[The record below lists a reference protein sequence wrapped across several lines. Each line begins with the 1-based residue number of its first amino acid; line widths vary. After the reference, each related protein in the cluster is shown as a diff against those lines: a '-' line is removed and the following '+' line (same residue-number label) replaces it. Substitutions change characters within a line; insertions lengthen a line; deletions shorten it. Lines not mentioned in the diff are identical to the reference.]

1 MIQTNNSPFKKPELV
16 APAGD
21 VEKLKTAIEYGA
33 DAVYVGGEGFNL
45 RMGATNLTIEEIK
58 AATSWVHER
67 GKKIYVALNI
77 FARNYHARGIRSY
90 LKKLAEIPVNAVIVS
105 DPGIFLTVKE
115 IAPHVP
121 VHLSTQANTTNAKS
135 VEFWH
140 QQGIKRTV
148 LARELTLGEIK
159 EITNNSPIETEVFVH
174 GAMCMSYS
182 GRCLLSSF
190 MANRHANLGDCS
202 NSCRWQYVLKEEN
215 RPDETYPI
223 VEDESGTFIL
233 SSKDL
238 CMIQHIPEL
247 VRAGVTAWKIE
258 GRMKSPYYVAAVTRI
273 YREALDRYFAD
284 PGGYVYDQRWLSE
297 LEKVS
302 HREYGTGFF
311 FGNQGYN
318 SQTTHPGNFYI
329 KEYDYLGMINN
340 VLSDGVAE
348 VLAKNRILSNTPI
361 EIIGRHLCEDFSQV
375 LLDLRNEYNEP
386 IEAAHA
392 GQKVIVKVS
401 RPVHKYFMLRK
412 CG

>member
-1 MIQTNNSPFKKPELV
+1 MIHLNNTSYKKPELV

-21 VEKLKTAIEYGA
+21 IEKLKTAIEYGA

-45 RMGATNLTIEEIK
+45 RMGATNLTTEEIK
-58 AATSWVHER
+58 EATSWVHER

-77 FARNYHARGIRSY
+77 FARNYHVKGIRSY
-90 LKKLAEIPVNAVIVS
+90 VKKLAEIPVNAVIVS
-105 DPGIFLTVKE
+105 DPGIFLTVRE
-115 IAPHVP
+115 IAPHIP
-121 VHLSTQANTTNAKS
+121 IHLSTQANTTNAKS

-140 QQGIKRTV
+140 QQGMKRAV

-159 EITNNSPIETEVFVH
+159 EITSNSPIQTEVFVH

-202 NSCRWQYVLKEEN
+202 NSCRWQYILKEEK
-215 RPDETYPI
+215 RPEETYPI

-247 VRAGVTAWKIE
+247 VHAGVTAWKIE
-258 GRMKSPYYVAAVTRI
+258 GRMKSPYYVAAVTRV

-284 PGGYVYDQRWLSE
+284 PVGYVYDQRWLSE

-318 SQTTHPGNFYI
+318 SQTTHPGNSYI

-348 VLAKNRILSNTPI
+348 VLAKNRFLSNTPV
-361 EIIGRHLCEDFSQV
+361 EIIGMRLSEDFSQV

>member
-1 MIQTNNSPFKKPELV
+1 MIRLNNTSYKRPELV

-21 VEKLKTAIEYGA
+21 IEKLKTAIEYGA

-58 AATSWVHER
+58 EATSWVHER

-77 FARNYHARGIRSY
+77 FARNYHIKGIRSY
-90 LKKLAEIPVNAVIVS
+90 VKKLAEIPVNAVIVS
-105 DPGIFLTVKE
+105 DPGIFLTVRE
-115 IAPHVP
+115 IAPHIP
-121 VHLSTQANTTNAKS
+121 IHLSTQANTTNAKS

-140 QQGIKRTV
+140 QQGMKRTV

-159 EITNNSPIETEVFVH
+159 EITNNAPIETEVFVH

-202 NSCRWQYVLKEEN
+202 NSCRWQYILKEEK

-247 VRAGVTAWKIE
+247 VHAGVTAWKIE
-258 GRMKSPYYVAAVTRI
+258 GRMKSPYYVAAVTRV

-284 PGGYVYDQRWLSE
+284 PDGYVYDQKWLSE

-318 SQTTHPGNFYI
+318 SQTTHPGNSYI

-348 VLAKNRILSNTPI
+348 VLAKNRILSNTPV
-361 EIIGRHLCEDFSQV
+361 EIIGRHLSEDFSQV

-392 GQKVIVKVS
+392 GQKVLVKVS
-401 RPVHKYFMLRK
+401 HPVYKYFMLRK

>member
-1 MIQTNNSPFKKPELV
+1 MIHQNNTSYKKPELV

-21 VEKLKTAIEYGA
+21 IEKLKTAIEYGA

-45 RMGATNLTIEEIK
+45 RMGATNLTTEEIK
-58 AATSWVHER
+58 EATSWVHER

-77 FARNYHARGIRSY
+77 FARNYHIKGIRSY
-90 LKKLAEIPVNAVIVS
+90 VKKLAEIPVNAVIVS
-105 DPGIFLTVKE
+105 DPGIFLTVRE
-115 IAPHVP
+115 IAPHIP

-135 VEFWH
+135 IEFWH
-140 QQGIKRTV
+140 QQGMKRAV

-159 EITNNSPIETEVFVH
+159 EITNNSPIQTEVFVH

-190 MANRHANLGDCS
+190 MSNRHANLGDCS
-202 NSCRWQYVLKEEN
+202 NSCRWQYILKEEK
-215 RPDETYPI
+215 RPEETYPI

-238 CMIQHIPEL
+238 CMIEHIPEL
-247 VRAGVTAWKIE
+247 VHAGVTAWKIE
-258 GRMKSPYYVAAVTRI
+258 GRMKSPYYVAAVTRV

-284 PGGYVYDQRWLSE
+284 PVGYVYDQRWLSE

-318 SQTTHPGNFYI
+318 SQTTHPGNSYI

-348 VLAKNRILSNTPI
+348 VLAKNRFLSNTPV
-361 EIIGRHLCEDFSQV
+361 EIIGIRLSEDFSQV

>member
-1 MIQTNNSPFKKPELV
+1 MIRLNNTSYKKPELV

-21 VEKLKTAIEYGA
+21 IEKLKTAIEYGA

-45 RMGATNLTIEEIK
+45 RMGAANLTIEEIK
-58 AATSWVHER
+58 EAASWVHER
-67 GKKIYVALNI
+67 GKKIYVTLNI
-77 FARNYHARGIRSY
+77 FARNYHVSGIRSY
-90 LKKLAEIPVNAVIVS
+90 LKKLEEIPIDAVIVA
-105 DPGIFLTVKE
+105 DPGVFLTVKE
-115 IAPHVP
+115 ITPHIP
-121 VHLSTQANTTNAKS
+121 IHLSTQANTTNAKS

-140 QQGIKRTV
+140 KQGIKRVV
-148 LARELTLGEIK
+148 LAMELTFGEIK
-159 EITNNSPIETEVFVH
+159 EITNSSTIETEVFVH

-202 NSCRWQYVLKEEN
+202 HSCRWQYILKEEN
-215 RPDETYPI
+215 RPNEPYPI

-247 VRAGVTAWKIE
+247 VHAGVTAWKIE
-258 GRMKSPYYVAAVTRI
+258 GRMKSPYYVAAVTRV

-284 PGGYVYDQRWLSE
+284 PDGYVYDQKWLSE

>member
-1 MIQTNNSPFKKPELV
+1 MVQTNNAPYKKPELI

-21 VEKLKTAIEYGA
+21 IEKLKTAVEYGA
-33 DAVYVGGEGFNL
+33 DAVYAGGEGFNL
-45 RMGATNLTIEEIK
+45 RMGAPNLTLPEIK
-58 AATSWVHER
+58 EATEWVHER
-67 GKKIYVALNI
+67 GKKIYITLNI
-77 FARNYHARGIRSY
+77 FARNYHISAILPYVKR
-90 LKKLAEIPVNAVIVS
+90 LAEIPIDAVIVS
-105 DPGIFLTVKE
+105 DPGIFMAVQE
-115 IAPHVP
+115 IAPHIP
-121 VHLSTQANTTNAKS
+121 IHLSTQANTTNVKS

-140 QQGIKRTV
+140 RQGVKRV
-148 LARELTLGEIK
+148 NLARELTLGEIK
-159 EITNNSPIETEVFVH
+159 EISDNSQAETEVFVH

-202 NSCRWQYVLKEEN
+202 HSCRWQYVLKEEK
-215 RPDETYPI
+215 RPNETYPI

-233 SSKDL
+233 SSRDL
-238 CMIQHIPEL
+238 CMIQHIPDL
-247 VRAGVTAWKIE
+247 VQAGIAAWKIE
-258 GRMKSPYYVAAVTRI
+258 GRMKSQYYVAAVTRV

-284 PGGYVYDQRWLSE
+284 PPGYVYDPKWLSE

-329 KEYDYLGMINN
+329 KEYDYLGMING
-340 VLSDGVAE
+340 VLSNDVAE
-348 VLAKNRILSNTPI
+348 VLVKNRISGNSTVEIMGRRLS
-361 EIIGRHLCEDFSQV
+361 EDFTQV
-375 LLDLRNEYNEP
+375 LLDIRNEYNES
-386 IEAAHA
+386 IESAHV
-392 GQKVIVKVS
+392 GQKVLIKTS